1 MVTECEE
8 RWPGESIFRVAR
20 LKASMLFE
28 AFYSADGHMGRLW
41 FCTDMDRKKH
51 IDFVFFFI
59 CCLTCT
65 DSESVS
71 SVFKHCLSNPS

>member
-8 RWPGESIFRVAR
+8 RWAVFCVAIV
-20 LKASMLFE
+20 KASMLFE

-41 FCTDMDRKKH
+41 FSTDMDRKKH
-51 IDFVFFFI
+51 IDFVVFII
-59 CCLTCT
+59 CCLTFT

-71 SVFKHCLSNPS
+71 SVFRHCLSNPS